1 MTQELNNIILGEISA
16 FEELL
21 KVLDKQH
28 EYIVKNDIFKMES
41 IVDKIEET
49 SKNIAR
55 YEMDRR
61 KITKGRPMTEI
72 IREYKDENLETNYRK
87 ARRLLEE
94 LNLQKDTN
102 EMLLKQGI
110 VYANKMLQIINP
122 NREAKTYGAHGK
134 MK

>member
-1 MTQELNNIILGEISA
+1 MTQELNNIILGEIKA

-28 EYIVKNDIFKMES
+28 EYIVKNNIFKMES
-41 IVDKIEET
+41 IVDEIEEN

-72 IREYKDENLETNYRK
+72 IREYRDEELETNYRK
-87 ARRLLEE
+87 ARKLLEE

-102 EMLLKQGI
+102 ETLLKQGI

-122 NREAKTYGAHGK
+122 NREAKTYSVHGK

>member
-1 MTQELNNIILGEISA
+1 MTQELNNIILGEIKA

-28 EYIVKNDIFKMES
+28 EYIVKNNIFKMES
-41 IVDKIEET
+41 IVDEIEEN

-72 IREYKDENLETNYRK
+72 IREYRDEELETNYRK
-87 ARRLLEE
+87 ARKLLEE

-102 EMLLKQGI
+102 ETLLKQGI

-122 NREAKTYGAHGK
+122 NREAKTYSAHGK

>member
-1 MTQELNNIILGEISA
+1 MTQELNNIILEEIKA

-28 EYIVKNDIFKMES
+28 EYIVKNNIFKMES
-41 IVDKIEET
+41 IVDEIEEN

-72 IREYKDENLETNYRK
+72 IREYRDEQLETNYRK
-87 ARRLLEE
+87 ARKLLEG

>member
-1 MTQELNNIILGEISA
+1 MTQELNNIILGEIKA

-28 EYIVKNDIFKMES
+28 EYIVKNNIFKMES

-72 IREYKDENLETNYRK
+72 IREYRDEQLETNYRR
-87 ARRLLEE
+87 ARKLLEE

>member
-1 MTQELNNIILGEISA
+1 MTQELNNIILEEIKA

-28 EYIVKNDIFKMES
+28 EYIVKNNIFKMES
-41 IVDKIEET
+41 IVDEIEEN

-72 IREYKDENLETNYRK
+72 IREYRDEQLETNYRK
-87 ARRLLEE
+87 ARKLLEE

>member
-1 MTQELNNIILGEISA
+1 MTQELNNIILGEIKA

>member
-1 MTQELNNIILGEISA
+1 MTQELNNIILGEIKA

-28 EYIVKNDIFKMES
+28 EYIVKNNIFKMES
-41 IVDKIEET
+41 IVDEIEEN

-72 IREYKDENLETNYRK
+72 IREYRDEELETNYRR
-87 ARRLLEE
+87 ARKLLEE

-102 EMLLKQGI
+102 ETLLKQGI

-122 NREAKTYGAHGK
+122 NREAKTYSAHGK

>member
-1 MTQELNNIILGEISA
+1 MTQELNNIILGEIKA

-28 EYIVKNDIFKMES
+28 EYIVKNNIFKMES
-41 IVDKIEET
+41 IVDEIEEN

-61 KITKGRPMTEI
+61 KITKGRPMMEI
-72 IREYKDENLETNYRK
+72 IREYRDEELETNYRK
-87 ARRLLEE
+87 ARKLLEE

-102 EMLLKQGI
+102 ETLLKQGI

-122 NREAKTYGAHGK
+122 NREAKTYSAHGK

>member
-1 MTQELNNIILGEISA
+1 MTQELNNIILGEINA

-28 EYIVKNDIFKMES
+28 EYIVKNNIFKMES

-72 IREYKDENLETNYRK
+72 IREYKDEKLETNYRK